1 MSPWK
6 LMLHLTFLAPSTGSN
21 VSQQNSRITT
31 SIVTNA
37 EKVIQKS
44 VTTFN
49 STPTDQ
55 PEVSSAYRSE
65 VTSTPST
72 KQLLDKPFI
81 IPTASPSVKPFR
93 LTSSASYVQT
103 VNRTSIVHTVHSFR
117 IPPLSPAT
125 NQPNVLTISRH
136 NKPSKVI
143 STASSPESSHKSAV
157 AHTVSIPIKPVKK
170 TSRDTAGNPLHYIRL
185 FILGKL

>member
-1 MSPWK
+1 
-6 LMLHLTFLAPSTGSN
+6 MLPLTFLAPSTAST
-21 VSQQNSRITT
+21 VSQRNSTITS

-55 PEVSSAYRSE
+55 PEASSAYRSE
-65 VTSTPST
+65 VTSTLSP
-72 KQLLDKPFI
+72 KQIQDKSFI

-103 VNRTSIVHTVHSFR
+103 ADNISITPTVHSFP
-117 IPPLSPAT
+117 IPPLSVAT
-125 NQPNVLTISRH
+125 NRSNELTISRYIQ
-136 NKPSKVI
+136 PSNVI
-143 STASSPESSHKSAV
+143 STASSPKSSDKSAV
-157 AHTVSIPIKPVKK
+157 AHTVSIPVKPLNKSSSDTTGNRLCYIK
-170 TSRDTAGNPLHYIRL
+170 L